1 MIISSRLVSEKV
13 YLSSSVLSHGYT
25 SPEMEL
31 CDEQKRDQHSYAGDS
46 SKMFGNVHEIVC
58 KR

>member
-1 MIISSRLVSEKV
+1 
-13 YLSSSVLSHGYT
+13 
-25 SPEMEL
+25 MEL

-58 KR
+58 KRWGNELEAGELGSDEV